1 MKLFTEM
8 KMRRTFYKAVDIWI
22 SADAGLGLMN
32 IFVLALSDVKRI
44 HPIRLEVALGIWL
57 MAWLELQRRNSLIGK
72 QGTHFSLGLFELLNP
87 IFELH
92 DDAIQSIVDDLSD
105 TWSEDEADEETDQT
119 VDAQSFIS
127 RINAAIESA
136 KENLYPLQWE
146 LDALA
151 DGLGLAYNYRASR
164 KKASRYFEKGFNEVW
179 ASWLG

>member
-8 KMRRTFYKAVDIWI
+8 KRRRTFYKAVDIWI

-57 MAWLELQRRNSLIGK
+57 MAWLELQRRNLLIGN
-72 QGTHFSLGLFELLNP
+72 QGSPFSLGLFELLNP

-105 TWSEDEADEETDQT
+105 TWGGDEFEGGTDET
-119 VDAQSFIS
+119 VDAKSFIS
-127 RINAAIESA
+127 RIDTAIQSARES
-136 KENLYPLQWE
+136 LYPVLKD
-146 LDALA
+146 LDTLA
-151 DGLGLAYNYRASR
+151 DELGLPLRYRANR

-179 ASWLG
+179 AGWIG